1 MVAPVASP
9 RGKGSTV
16 SIELVKQ
23 SLQVA
28 HRQGFYVQ
36 PLLERCGLPAD
47 VLQQASGRRV
57 PVACFAEFWR
67 QLADFLQDEFCLMD
81 NRAMRP
87 GSFAFMCRIAARQST
102 LAEGIEAGL
111 QFLSLVFEDMRAVLR
126 REQNLA
132 QIVFLESDPQPKR
145 AFAYFTFWMYVHGLT
160 CWLANQRIPILAI
173 DSRCPPPEL
182 DQDYR
187 VMFTHSLRYNCE
199 QSRLLFVSDSLDN
212 PIRRTDEEL
221 QRFIARSPDNIM
233 VKYRDPH
240 SLASQVR
247 QVLSAAPPEAWPD
260 APTMAEQLCMSVAT
274 LRRRLNE
281 EGQNFQGIKDSVR
294 KALALQ
300 LLANEQV
307 SFLDMATT
315 LGFADVS
322 SFYKA
327 FRKWTGI
334 QPGFYRS
341 TVFGGKG

>member
-1 MVAPVASP
+1 MTVSAATQ
-9 RGKGSTV
+9 RGTGSTV

-28 HRQGFYVQ
+28 HRQGFYLQ

-47 VLQQASGRRV
+47 ILQQESGQRL
-57 PVACFAEFWR
+57 PVARFAEFWR

-81 NRAMRP
+81 HRAMRP
-87 GSFAFMCRIAARQST
+87 GSFAFMCRIAARQPT
-102 LAEGIEAGL
+102 VAEGIAAGL
-111 QFLSLVFEDMRAVLR
+111 EFLSLVFDDMHAVLR

-132 QIVFLESDPQPKR
+132 QIVFLESEPQPKR

-187 VMFTHSLRYNCE
+187 VMFTHSLRYNCQ
-199 QSRLLFVSDSLDN
+199 QSRLLFVCDSLDS
-212 PIRRTDEEL
+212 PIRRSEQEL
-221 QRFIARSPDNIM
+221 QRFIADSPDNIM

-240 SLASQVR
+240 SLTSQVR
-247 QVLSAAPPEAWPD
+247 HLLGSIPPAEWPD
-260 APTMAEQLCMSVAT
+260 APAMAQQLCMSVAT
-274 LRRRLNE
+274 LRRRLSE
-281 EGQNFQGIKDSVR
+281 EGQSFQAIKDSVR
-294 KALALQ
+294 KARALQ
-300 LLANEQV
+300 LLASEHQTFV
-307 SFLDMATT
+307 DIAAT

-341 TVFGGKG
+341 TVLNQNS

>member
-1 MVAPVASP
+1 MQTPGTAA
-9 RGKGSTV
+9 RNTGSTV

-28 HRQGFYVQ
+28 RQQGMDVQ

-47 VLQQASGRRV
+47 ILQQTSGQRL
-57 PVACFAEFWR
+57 PVARFAEFWR
-67 QLADFLQDEFCLMD
+67 QLAGFLQDEFCLMD
-81 NRAMRP
+81 SRAMRP
-87 GSFAFMCRIAARQST
+87 GSFAFMCRIAARQPT
-102 LAEGIEAGL
+102 VAEGIATGL
-111 QFLSLVFEDMRAVLR
+111 QFLSLVFDDMHAVLH

-132 QIVFLESDPQPKR
+132 QILFLEPDPEPKR
-145 AFAYFTFWMYVHGLT
+145 AFAYFTFWMYIHGLT

-187 VMFTHSLRYNCE
+187 VMFTHSLRYNCP
-199 QSRLLFVSDSLDN
+199 QSRLLFVCDSLDN
-212 PIRRTDEEL
+212 PIRRSEDEL
-221 QRFIARSPDNIM
+221 QRFIAETPDNIM

-240 SLASQVR
+240 NLTSQVR
-247 QVLSAAPPEAWPD
+247 QLLSASGPDSWPD
-260 APTMAEQLCMSVAT
+260 ASDMARQLCMSVAT
-274 LRRRLNE
+274 LRRRLGE
-281 EGQNFQGIKDSVR
+281 EGQNFQAIKDSVR
-294 KALALQ
+294 KARALQ
-300 LLANEQV
+300 LLANEH
-307 SFLDMATT
+307 ATFVDIAIS

-341 TVFGGKG
+341 TVLGKKG

>member
-1 MVAPVASP
+1 MTVSAATQ
-9 RGKGSTV
+9 RGTGSTV

-28 HRQGFYVQ
+28 HRQGFYLQ

-47 VLQQASGRRV
+47 ILQQESGQRL
-57 PVACFAEFWR
+57 PVARFAEFWR

-81 NRAMRP
+81 HRAMRP
-87 GSFAFMCRIAARQST
+87 GSFAFMCRIAARQPT
-102 LAEGIEAGL
+102 VAEGIAAGL
-111 QFLSLVFEDMRAVLR
+111 EFLSLVFDDMHAVLR

-132 QIVFLESDPQPKR
+132 QIVFLESEPQPKR

-173 DSRCPPPEL
+173 DSRCPQPEL

-187 VMFTHSLRYNCE
+187 VMFTHSLRYNCQ
-199 QSRLLFVSDSLDN
+199 QSRLLFVCDSLDS
-212 PIRRTDEEL
+212 PIRRSEQEL
-221 QRFIARSPDNIM
+221 QRFIADSPDNIM

-240 SLASQVR
+240 SLTSQVR
-247 QVLSAAPPEAWPD
+247 HLLGSIPPAEWPD
-260 APTMAEQLCMSVAT
+260 APATAQQLCMSVAT
-274 LRRRLNE
+274 LRRRLSE
-281 EGQNFQGIKDSVR
+281 EGQSFQAIKDSVR
-294 KALALQ
+294 KARALQ
-300 LLANEQV
+300 LLANEHQTFV
-307 SFLDMATT
+307 DIAAT

-341 TVFGGKG
+341 TVLNQNS